1 MSCKIDENLL
11 HKACAFFRQ
20 AAHDAVTIGEQR
32 LGGTTD
38 NELYAACQQ
47 EGRALVTLGV
57 DFANVQAY
65 PPGQFPGV
73 IVLCLKEQSR
83 PAALSAIGSV
93 LSLLQHEPVNGR
105 LWIVEEQRIRI
116 RA

>member
-1 MSCKIDENLL
+1 MRFKLDENLPREASAL
-11 HKACAFFRQ
+11 FRE
-20 AAHDAVTIGEQR
+20 AGHDALTVADQR
-32 LGGTTD
+32 LSGAD
-38 NELYAACQQ
+38 DAALYDVCGQ
-47 EGRALVTLGV
+47 ERRILVTLDV

-65 PPGQFPGV
+65 PPVQSPGL
-73 IVLCLKEQSR
+73 IVLRLKEQSR
-83 PAALSAIGSV
+83 PAVLSAIGSV